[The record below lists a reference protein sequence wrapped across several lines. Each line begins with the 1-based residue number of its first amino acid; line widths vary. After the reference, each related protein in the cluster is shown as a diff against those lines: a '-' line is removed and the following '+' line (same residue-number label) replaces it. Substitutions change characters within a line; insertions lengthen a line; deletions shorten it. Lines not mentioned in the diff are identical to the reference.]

1 MNKMATNMSKE
12 KTRLCFHRS
21 TLFFFSRKSQLS
33 VWFMQCLTVD
43 LGIEWQKLWCSDVK
57 NLEMWGNI
65 TCIT

>member
-12 KTRLCFHRS
+12 KTRLSFHRS

-43 LGIEWQKLWCSDVK
+43 LGIEWQKIWCNDVK

>member
-1 MNKMATNMSKE
+1 MNKMEANMSKE
-12 KTRLCFHRS
+12 KTRLCFHSS

-43 LGIEWQKLWCSDVK
+43 LGIEWQKMWCNDVK